1 MYVSVSAIALI
12 IAACLAPEAK
22 GVERMSIDNQV
33 QEEFTWVESE
43 EDIAKIT
50 ELAKSGHP
58 KIKSNAKVC
67 AAAAPYTDA
76 IGKDQTAQLC
86 LKWKQLPEQLLS
98 DLILNNQN
106 RFTNE
111 SDYDQRITKFYA
123 FEHDGSLHRDLS
135 TVEIDRLFKTFSAT
149 ISFTSKYGTYN
160 VMSTSAED
168 AGYLTSLSGL
178 FVGTSFQD
186 QPETFLYAKEFFQ
199 GATVKSVVAAYEVGL
214 YPGGG
219 FTTKFELFISEK
231 HLIFVKTEGWN
242 S

>member
-1 MYVSVSAIALI
+1 MYLSISALALVTVVS
-12 IAACLAPEAK
+12 LAPETK
-22 GVERMSIDNQV
+22 GLEWMSIDNQV
-33 QEEFTWVESE
+33 EEEFTWVESE
-43 EDIAKIT
+43 EDIAKIK

-58 KIKSNAKVC
+58 KIRSNSKVC
-67 AAAAPYTDA
+67 AAATPFTDA

-86 LKWKQLPEQLLS
+86 LKWMQLPEQLLN

-123 FEHDGSLHRDLS
+123 FEHDGSLYKDLS
-135 TVEIDRLFKTFSAT
+135 TAEIDRLLRTFSAT
-149 ISFTSKYGTYN
+149 ISFTPKYGTYN

-168 AGYLTSLSGL
+168 EGYLTSLSGL

-186 QPETFLYAKEFFQ
+186 QPETFLYASEFFQ
-199 GATVKSVVAAYEVGL
+199 GATVKSVVAAYEAGL

-219 FTTKFELFISEK
+219 FTTKFEFFISEK
-231 HLIFVKTEGWN
+231 QLIFVKTEGWN